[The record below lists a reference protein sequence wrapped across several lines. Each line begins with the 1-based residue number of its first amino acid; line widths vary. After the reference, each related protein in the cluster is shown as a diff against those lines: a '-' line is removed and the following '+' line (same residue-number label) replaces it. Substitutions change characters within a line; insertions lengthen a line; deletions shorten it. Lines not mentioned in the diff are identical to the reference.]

1 MIRDLIVGDGR
12 DQAHRRP
19 PALCGDYFQL
29 NEMSFE
35 QLVALAAEYARLV
48 RFHQLDKTSDGDW
61 HQYFSADEAI
71 LMAKVLAVDSERMLA
86 RFERRL
92 RQETDYS
99 AWAARDLRR
108 PPYRGQ
114 LDDIDSPMLLAR
126 SLDGVMTA
134 MRSFQGHTGHEMRR
148 LLEGILL
155 GLEREMMALSGAS
168 PLSPA
173 RRGAG
178 APSFTDLLQWG
189 WDALAAKD
197 GAVAM
202 QNNFHTLT
210 QALRMLQNGIRQRL
224 PLSLLSGDHDPG
236 VSLLIG
242 FIELFQQLLQRLN
255 RFGDKRIDFYYQQVL
270 DMRPQPQIPDSAFL
284 VIRPTAA
291 ARLIQIEAGAEFI
304 GGVDEDQHDI
314 IYAADRA
321 ATLNDARVVAV
332 HSLFFDRDRTLGT
345 LGCHQRRFEMVQPD
359 SDERDHE
366 KLPPMPLMGA
376 PKPGE
381 PLHCGVDAGFGF
393 AIASKVLLMREG
405 ERRVRVRLRYRD
417 PAGRGGHPIEA
428 CIRRLAEET
437 GQDSRSRTSRES
449 DIFVKLFR
457 GMFRIALTTAEGWY
471 QVREY
476 RPEYSGLSVDKHA
489 ATRRDD
495 QERAMP
501 DDCLVLEFV
510 LPAEAPATAG
520 YLPALHGPG
529 YDTLLPLLRFEMA
542 RNEFRYPYDILS
554 SLVLR
559 DIGIDVDVR
568 GVRKLLLHNQIGQ
581 LSALAPFTPFGPLP
595 EVGSYLIVGCEEIL
609 AKRLT
614 DLSIDVEWAGLPTGL
629 GGFAGHYRAYPT
641 PLRSGDVYASLAV
654 LADGKWIKPG
664 VVAPVFGYVVNP
676 DGSQSNLTSPVNR
689 ISFRKTMPFYKP
701 SAAPPPDGTP
711 YDYTTSSMNGLFKL
725 TLDSPDGALGHQL
738 YPGLLSQV
746 LMHNA
751 QQKKE
756 FLLRPLPNPP
766 YTPQIGAISL
776 NYRASA
782 AIYFEKSDTAA
793 GQAET
798 DSFIHLHPMGWQTM
812 YASDTR
818 LITQIPAYDAPG
830 NLLIGVEGKS
840 LRGTLSLYFYMRAD
854 SLPPGADP
862 GLAWSYLSD
871 NRWLPLEPHRI
882 LEDSTKGFMTSG
894 IVLLQLPD
902 DIDTG
907 NTLMP
912 SGTFWLRVTAK
923 EGVECFCSLYAI
935 YAQAIKVTWRADRGK
950 KPQAVM
956 PAMRITRS
964 SKNIPGV
971 DSIYQIRRSFGGKAA
986 ESALQFRVRASE
998 RLRHKKRAL
1007 TAADFELMILERFP
1021 QVYKVKCFANLR
1033 LKEDPARRV
1042 RPGHILIVAIPY
1054 LTHDGHANQRPTLS
1068 GHLIQEIG
1076 QFIRQHALPDA
1087 VISVENPVYEEVQ
1100 VRCTIDIKPAFKLNT
1115 GRLIEQV
1122 NQALCEYLS
1131 PWNASGIHQHFGW
1144 TLRQHDVVSFLKD
1157 LDYVADVT
1165 GVSLLQIAPTGGK
1178 AGRRYTL
1185 QDNAAQ
1191 NKPGDKTIRPSYPWS
1206 IAVPMNQ
1213 HWILLKDIVEPQDG
1227 VAIGVDE
1234 LEIGSTFVIS
1244 SRKPS

>member
-1 MIRDLIVGDGR
+1 MTREPIVGDGR

-48 RFHQLDKTSDGDW
+48 RFHQLDLSADGDW

-71 LMAKVLAVDSERMLA
+71 LMAKVVAVDSERMLA
-86 RFERRL
+86 RFALRL
-92 RQETDYS
+92 RRDTDY
-99 AWAARDLRR
+99 AGWAARDLRR
-108 PPYRGQ
+108 PPYSGQ

-126 SLDGVMTA
+126 ALDGVMTA

-148 LLEGILL
+148 LLQGILF
-155 GLEREMMALSGAS
+155 GLERETMALSRAS
-168 PLSPA
+168 PLASVN
-173 RRGAG
+173 RGAG
-178 APSFTDLLQWG
+178 SPRFTDLLEWN
-189 WDALAAKD
+189 WDALDPKD
-197 GAVAM
+197 RANAV
-202 QNNFHTLT
+202 QNSFHTLT

-236 VSLLIG
+236 ASLLIG
-242 FIELFQQLLQRLN
+242 FIKLFQQLLQRLN
-255 RFGDKRIDFYYQQVL
+255 RFGDQRIDFYYRQVL
-270 DMRPQPQIPDSAFL
+270 EMRPQAQQPDSAFL

-304 GGVDEDQHDI
+304 GGVDADQRDI
-314 IYAADRA
+314 IYAAERA

-332 HSLFFDRDRTLGT
+332 HSLFFERDRKLGT
-345 LGCHQRRFEMVQPD
+345 LGCQQRRFEMVQPD

-393 AIASKVLLMREG
+393 AIASKVLLLREG
-405 ERRVRVRLRYRD
+405 ERRVRVQFRYRD
-417 PAGRGGHPIEA
+417 PGGGDGHPIEE
-428 CIRRLAEET
+428 CLRRMAEDAARD
-437 GQDSRSRTSRES
+437 GDGRAPGES
-449 DIFVKLFR
+449 DLFVKLFR
-457 GMFRIALTTAEGWY
+457 GMFRIALTTAEGWH

-476 RPEYSGLSVDKHA
+476 RPGYSGLGGSRR
-489 ATRRDD
+489 AT
-495 QERAMP
+495 QP
-501 DDCLVLEFV
+501 DCLSLEFV
-510 LPAEAPATAG
+510 LPPEAPATVG

-529 YDTLLPLLRFEMA
+529 YDTLLPLLRFEMT

-554 SLVLR
+554 RWILR
-559 DIGIDVDVR
+559 DIGIEVDVR

-614 DLSIDVEWAGLPTGL
+614 DLSIDIEWAGLPVGPD
-629 GGFAGHYRAYPT
+629 GFAGHYRAYPT
-641 PLRSGDVYASLAV
+641 PLKSGDVLASLAV
-654 LADGKWIKPG
+654 LADGKWFKPS
-664 VVAPVFGYVVNP
+664 VAAPVFGYVVNP
-676 DGSQSNLTSPVNR
+676 DNSRSNLTSPVNR
-689 ISFRKTMPFYKP
+689 ISFQPTMPYYKP
-701 SAAPPPDGTP
+701 AAAPPAEGTP
-711 YDYTTSSMNGLFKL
+711 YEYTTSSMNGLFKL
-725 TLDSPDGALGHQL
+725 TLESPDGALGHQQ

-756 FLLRPLPNPP
+756 FLMRPLPNPP
-766 YTPQIGAISL
+766 YTPQIGGISL
-776 NYRASA
+776 NYRAGAS
-782 AIYFEKSDTAA
+782 IHFEKNGGAA

-812 YASDTR
+812 FASDTR
-818 LITQIPAYDAPG
+818 LISQIPAYDAPG
-830 NLLIGVEGKS
+830 NLFIGVEGKS
-840 LRGTLSLYFYMRAD
+840 LRGTLSLYFYMRED
-854 SLPPGADP
+854 SLPPEPGADP
-862 GLAWSYLSD
+862 GLAWSYLCD
-871 NRWLPLEPHRI
+871 NRWLPLGPHQI

-894 IVLLQLPD
+894 IVLLQLPEQ
-902 DIDTG
+902 IDTG
-907 NTLMP
+907 NTVMP
-912 SGTFWLRVTAK
+912 SGAFWLRVTA
-923 EGVECFCSLYAI
+923 ETGVECFCSLYAI
-935 YAQAIKVTWRADRGK
+935 YAQAIKVTWRPDRGK

-956 PAMRITRS
+956 PAMRITKSAR
-964 SKNIPGV
+964 NIPGV
-971 DSIYQIRRSFGGKAA
+971 DSIYQIRRSFDGKAA

-998 RLRHKKRAL
+998 RLRHKNRAL

-1021 QVYKVKCFANLR
+1021 QVYKVKCFANLC
-1033 LKEDPARRV
+1033 LEEEAARRV
-1042 RPGHILIVAIPY
+1042 RPGHILIVAIPH
-1054 LTHDGHANQRPTLS
+1054 LSHEGHANQRPTLS

-1076 QFIRQHALPDA
+1076 QFIRQYALPDA
-1087 VISVENPVYEEVQ
+1087 VIRVENPVYEEVQ
-1100 VRCTIDIKPAFKLNT
+1100 VRCTIQLASRLDT

-1131 PWNASGIHQHFGW
+1131 PWNGKGIHQHFGW

-1157 LDYVADVT
+1157 LDYVHDVT
-1165 GVSLLQIAPTGGK
+1165 GVSLLQIAPTGGR

-1185 QDNAAQ
+1185 QDNAA
-1191 NKPGDKTIRPSYPWS
+1191 PDRASDKMIRPSYPWS

-1213 HWILLKDIVEPQDG
+1213 HWILLNDIVEPREG
-1227 VAIGVDE
+1227 VAVGVDE
-1234 LEIGSTFVIS
+1234 LEIGATFVIS
-1244 SRKPS
+1244 SRNTS

>member
-1 MIRDLIVGDGR
+1 MTREPIVGDGR

-35 QLVALAAEYARLV
+35 QLIALAAEYARLV
-48 RFHQLDKTSDGDW
+48 RFHQLDLSVDGDW

-71 LMAKVLAVDSERMLA
+71 LMAKVLAVDSERMLN
-86 RFERRL
+86 RFELRL
-92 RQETDYS
+92 RRETDYA
-99 AWAARDLRR
+99 AWAGRDLLR
-108 PPYRGQ
+108 PPYSGR

-148 LLEGILL
+148 LLEGILI

-168 PLSPA
+168 PLPA
-173 RRGAG
+173 ASGAAG
-178 APSFTDLLQWG
+178 APRFTDLVLSG
-189 WDALAAKD
+189 WDPLDAEAAAA
-197 GAVAM
+197 AV

-210 QALRMLQNGIRQRL
+210 QALRMLQNGIRERL

-236 VSLLIG
+236 ASLLIG
-242 FIELFQQLLQRLN
+242 FIKLFERLLLRLN
-255 RFGDKRIDFYYQQVL
+255 RFGDQRIDFYYQRVL
-270 DMRPQPQIPDSAFL
+270 EMRPQPQQPDSAFL

-314 IYAADRA
+314 IYAAERA

-332 HSLFFDRDRTLGT
+332 HSLFFDADETLGT
-345 LGCHQRRFEMVQPD
+345 LGCQQRRFDMVPPD

-381 PLHCGVDAGFGF
+381 PLHCGADAGFGF
-393 AIASKVLLMREG
+393 AIASKVLLLREG
-405 ERRVRVRLRYRD
+405 VRRVRLRLRYRD
-417 PAGRGGHPIEA
+417 PSGQGGHPIEE
-428 CIRRLAEET
+428 CLRRLAADAGE
-437 GQDSRSRTSRES
+437 DSRSRGSRES

-457 GMFRIALTTAEGWY
+457 GMFRIALTTADGWY
-471 QVREY
+471 PVREY
-476 RPEYSGLSVDKHA
+476 RPEYSGLSGDNNEHA
-489 ATRRDD
+489 TA
-495 QERAMP
+495 AP

-510 LPAEAPATAG
+510 LPAEAPATTG

-529 YDTLLPLLRFEMA
+529 YDTQLPLLRCEMA

-554 SLVLR
+554 TLILR

-581 LSALAPFTPFGPLP
+581 LSATAPFMPFGPLP
-595 EVGSYLIVGCEEIL
+595 EIGSYLIVGCEEIL

-629 GGFAGHYRAYPT
+629 GGFAGHYRGYPT
-641 PLRSGDVYASLAV
+641 PLRSGDVRAGLAV

-664 VVAPVFGYVVNP
+664 VAAPVFGYVVNP
-676 DGSQSNLTSPVNR
+676 DGSRGNLTSPVNR
-689 ISFRKTMPFYKP
+689 ISFRPTMPFYKP
-701 SAAPPPDGTP
+701 SPAPPADGAP

-725 TLDSPDGALGHQL
+725 TLESPDGALGHQQ

-766 YTPQIGAISL
+766 YTPQIGGISL

-782 AIYFEKSDTAA
+782 AIYFEKTVA
-793 GQAET
+793 GQPEA
-798 DSFIHLHPMGWQTM
+798 DSFIHLHPLGWQTM
-812 YASDTR
+812 YASETR
-818 LITQIPAYDAPG
+818 LISQIPAYDAPG
-830 NLLIGVEGKS
+830 NLFIGVEGKN
-840 LRGTLSLYFYMRAD
+840 LRGTLSLYFYMRED
-854 SLPPGADP
+854 SLPPAADP
-862 GLAWSYLSD
+862 GLTWSYLCD
-871 NRWLPLEPHRI
+871 NRWLPLGPQRI

-894 IVLLQLPD
+894 MVLLQLPD

-907 NTLMP
+907 STVMP
-912 SGTFWLRVTAK
+912 PGTFWLRVTAK
-923 EGVECFCSLYAI
+923 DGVECFCSLYAI

-956 PAMRITRS
+956 PAMRITKS
-964 SKNIPGV
+964 ANNIPGV
-971 DSIYQIRRSFGGKAA
+971 DSIYQIRRSFDGKAA

-998 RLRHKKRAL
+998 RLRHKNRAL

-1021 QVYKVKCFANLR
+1021 QVFKVKCFANLC
-1033 LKEDPARRV
+1033 LEEDPARQV
-1042 RPGHILIVAIPY
+1042 RPGHILIVAIPH
-1054 LTHDGHANQRPTLS
+1054 LSHGGHANQRPTLS
-1068 GHLIQEIG
+1068 GHLIQDIG
-1076 QFIRQHALPDA
+1076 QYIRQYALPDA

-1100 VRCTIDIKPAFKLNT
+1100 VRCTIELVSRLNT

-1131 PWNASGIHQHFGW
+1131 PWNALGIHHHFGW

-1157 LDYVADVT
+1157 LDCVKDVT
-1165 GVSLLQIAPTGGK
+1165 GVSLLQIAPTGGR
-1178 AGRRYTL
+1178 AGRRYKL

-1191 NKPGDKTIRPSYPWS
+1191 HKPGDKTISPSYPWS
-1206 IAVPMNQ
+1206 IAVPMNR
-1213 HWILLKDIVEPQDG
+1213 HWILLNDIVEPSDG

-1234 LEIGSTFVIS
+1234 LEIGATFVIS
-1244 SRKPS
+1244 SRKTS